1 VGVQFLWASWLKP
14 CPSSRVFPVLFP
26 PAEEQADR
34 EETAGEKGREA
45 GLHPVVME
53 QSQQAVNRPGD
64 GQREPDYRA
73 PHDTEITSRHCFDAA
88 DTLPIMATSATKSA
102 GTTTTAPQSVVNT
115 MRRLVSLD
123 VARGI
128 TIAFMI
134 LVNNGGSG
142 RYSYHQLEHS
152 AWNGWTLTDLVFPSF
167 LFIAGIS
174 IVLSTETRLAR
185 GESKNTLRLHVLRR
199 SVILFMLGLVVNGF
213 PFFHLG
219 TLRIYGVLQRIAI
232 CFFLASL
239 LYLWNSRAWVAA
251 TTAVVALSGYWIL
264 MRWVPIPGIGVPTH
278 SVPLLDPNQNWV
290 AYLDRKLLPG
300 RLYEG
305 VRDPEGLL
313 SDIPAMGTILLG
325 VLTGIWLRRPKAL
338 STKAAGLLGAA
349 ISGLVL
355 GEIWNVWFPINKK
368 LWTSSYVL
376 FAAGCTLLLLAI
388 CFYAVE
394 IKKWTRGWTY
404 PWLVFGSNAI
414 TAYVFSELL
423 AGGIDSISVR
433 DGARH
438 TSLQPFIYQ
447 HFFFPV
453 INPSFGSLLYAIAFV
468 LVCFIPVV
476 VMYRKKVF
484 IKI

>member
-1 VGVQFLWASWLKP
+1 
-14 CPSSRVFPVLFP
+14 
-26 PAEEQADR
+26 
-34 EETAGEKGREA
+34 
-45 GLHPVVME
+45 
-53 QSQQAVNRPGD
+53 
-64 GQREPDYRA
+64 
-73 PHDTEITSRHCFDAA
+73 
-88 DTLPIMATSATKSA
+88 MATTVTKRTVS
-102 GTTTTAPQSVVNT
+102 TAPQTMVNP
-115 MRRLVSLD
+115 MKRLVSLD
-123 VARGI
+123 VTRGI

-142 RYSYHQLEHS
+142 RYSYSQLEHS

-174 IVLSTETRLAR
+174 IVFSTESRLER
-185 GESKNTLRLHVLRR
+185 GESKGALRLHVLKR
-199 SVILFMLGLVVNGF
+199 SVILFLLGLVVNGF
-213 PFFHLG
+213 PLFHFG

-232 CFFLASL
+232 CFFFASL

-251 TTAVVALSGYWIL
+251 TTVGAALIGYWIL
-264 MRWVPIPGIGVPTH
+264 MRWIPIPGIGVPTH
-278 SVPLLDPNQNWV
+278 SVALLDPNQNWV

-325 VLTGIWLRRPKAL
+325 VLTGIWLRRPKSL
-338 STKAAGLLGAA
+338 SAKAAGLLIAS
-349 ISGLVL
+349 ISGLLL
-355 GEIWNVWFPINKK
+355 GSLWNVWFPINKK

-394 IKKWTRGWTY
+394 IKQWTRGWTY

-423 AGGIDSISVR
+423 AGALSAVYVR
-433 DGARH
+433 NGAKA
-438 TSLQPFIYQ
+438 TDLQQLIYQ
-447 HFFFPV
+447 RQFFPLV
-453 INPSFGSLLYAIAFV
+453 NPSFGSLLYAIAFV
-468 LVCFIPVV
+468 LVCFVPVLV
-476 VMYRKKVF
+476 LYRKKIF
-484 IKI
+484 IKV

>member
-1 VGVQFLWASWLKP
+1 
-14 CPSSRVFPVLFP
+14 
-26 PAEEQADR
+26 
-34 EETAGEKGREA
+34 
-45 GLHPVVME
+45 
-53 QSQQAVNRPGD
+53 
-64 GQREPDYRA
+64 
-73 PHDTEITSRHCFDAA
+73 
-88 DTLPIMATSATKSA
+88 MATSVTKSA
-102 GTTTTAPQSVVNT
+102 ATTTTAPETIVNT

-142 RYSYHQLEHS
+142 KYSYRQLEHS
-152 AWNGWTLTDLVFPSF
+152 PWNGWTLTDLVFPSF
-167 LFIAGIS
+167 LFIAGIA
-174 IVLSTETRLAR
+174 IVFSNEARMAR
-185 GESKNTLRLHVLRR
+185 GESKGTLRLHVLKRA
-199 SVILFMLGLVVNGF
+199 VILFLFGLVVNGF
-213 PFFHLG
+213 PLFHLG

-232 CFFLASL
+232 CFLFASL

-251 TTAVVALSGYWIL
+251 TTAVVALLGYWIL

-290 AYLDRKLLPG
+290 AYLDRKVLPG

-313 SDIPAMGTILLG
+313 SNIPAMGTILFG
-325 VLTGIWLRRPKAL
+325 VLTGIWLRRPKSL
-338 STKAAGLLGAA
+338 STKAVGLLVAS

-355 GEIWNVWFPINKK
+355 GSLWNAWFPINKK

-376 FAAGCTLLLLAI
+376 FAAGCTLLLLAL

-394 IKKWTRGWTY
+394 IKKWTRGWTF

-423 AGGIDSISVR
+423 AAALDTITVHDGGRI
-433 DGARH
+433 
-438 TSLQPFIYQ
+438 TSLQQFIYQ
-447 HFFFPV
+447 HWFFP
-453 INPSFGSLLYAIAFV
+453 IMNPSFGSLMYAIAFV
-468 LVCFIPVV
+468 LVCFVPVLLL
-476 VMYRKKVF
+476 YRKKIF

>member
-1 VGVQFLWASWLKP
+1 MRAKSESRPQATVNANQMKEPRMEGRLAARHSLK
-14 CPSSRVFPVLFP
+14 
-26 PAEEQADR
+26 
-34 EETAGEKGREA
+34 
-45 GLHPVVME
+45 
-53 QSQQAVNRPGD
+53 
-64 GQREPDYRA
+64 
-73 PHDTEITSRHCFDAA
+73 AA
-88 DTLPIMATSATKSA
+88 DTLPIMSTAATRSK
-102 GTTTTAPQSVVNT
+102 GLPNTAPQTMANP
-115 MRRLVSLD
+115 MRRLLSLD
-123 VARGI
+123 VTRGI

-142 RYSYHQLEHS
+142 KYSYHQLEHS

-174 IVLSTETRLAR
+174 IVFSNESRMAR
-185 GESKNTLRLHVLRR
+185 GESKASLRLHVLKRA
-199 SVILFMLGLVVNGF
+199 VILFLLGLAVNGF
-213 PFFHLG
+213 PLFHLS

-232 CFFLASL
+232 CFLFASL

-251 TTAVVALSGYWIL
+251 TTAVIALLGYWIL

-313 SDIPAMGTILLG
+313 SDIPAMGTILFG
-325 VLTGIWLRRPKAL
+325 VLTGIWLRRPKTLTAKVSGL
-338 STKAAGLLGAA
+338 MVGAIAGLL
-349 ISGLVL
+349 L
-355 GEIWNVWFPINKK
+355 GSVWNMWFPINKK

-394 IKKWTRGWTY
+394 IRQWTRGWTF

-414 TAYVFSELL
+414 TAYVFSEFL
-423 AGGIDSISVR
+423 AAALFTIR
-433 DGARH
+433 LHDGARM
-438 TSLQPFIYQ
+438 TDLQQYIYM
-447 HFFFPV
+447 HWFFPV
-453 INPSFGSLLYAIAFV
+453 INPSFGSLLYALVFV
-468 LVCFIPVV
+468 LVCFVPVLFL
-476 VMYRKKVF
+476 YRKKIF

>member
-1 VGVQFLWASWLKP
+1 
-14 CPSSRVFPVLFP
+14 
-26 PAEEQADR
+26 
-34 EETAGEKGREA
+34 
-45 GLHPVVME
+45 
-53 QSQQAVNRPGD
+53 
-64 GQREPDYRA
+64 
-73 PHDTEITSRHCFDAA
+73 
-88 DTLPIMATSATKSA
+88 MATSVTKSA
-102 GTTTTAPQSVVNT
+102 ATTTTAPETIVNT

-142 RYSYHQLEHS
+142 KYSYRQLEHS
-152 AWNGWTLTDLVFPSF
+152 PWNGWTLTDLVFPSF
-167 LFIAGIS
+167 LFIAGIA
-174 IVLSTETRLAR
+174 IVFSNEARMAR
-185 GESKNTLRLHVLRR
+185 GESKGTLRLHVLKRA
-199 SVILFMLGLVVNGF
+199 VILFLFGLVVNGF
-213 PFFHLG
+213 PLFHLG

-232 CFFLASL
+232 CFLFASL

-251 TTAVVALSGYWIL
+251 TTAVVALLGYWIL

-290 AYLDRKLLPG
+290 AYLDRKVLPG

-313 SDIPAMGTILLG
+313 SNIPAMGTILFG
-325 VLTGIWLRRPKAL
+325 VLTGIWLRRPKSL
-338 STKAAGLLGAA
+338 STKAVGLLVAS

-355 GEIWNVWFPINKK
+355 GSLWNAWFPINKK

-376 FAAGCTLLLLAI
+376 FAAGCTLLLLAL

-394 IKKWTRGWTY
+394 IKKWTRGWTF

-423 AGGIDSISVR
+423 AAALDTITVHDGGRI
-433 DGARH
+433 
-438 TSLQPFIYQ
+438 TSLQQFIYQ
-447 HFFFPV
+447 HWFFP
-453 INPSFGSLLYAIAFV
+453 IMNPSFGSLMYVIAFV
-468 LVCFIPVV
+468 LVCFVPVLLL
-476 VMYRKKVF
+476 YRKKIF

>member
-1 VGVQFLWASWLKP
+1 LHGVVTDERK
-14 CPSSRVFPVLFP
+14 
-26 PAEEQADR
+26 
-34 EETAGEKGREA
+34 
-45 GLHPVVME
+45 
-53 QSQQAVNRPGD
+53 QAVKAPSGR
-64 GQREPDYRA
+64 QHKPDDRA
-73 PHDTEITSRHCFDAA
+73 PHGNEITSRHCFDAA
-88 DTLPIMATSATKSA
+88 DTLPSMATSVTKSA
-102 GTTTTAPQSVVNT
+102 ATTTTAPETIVNT

-142 RYSYHQLEHS
+142 KYSYRQLEHS
-152 AWNGWTLTDLVFPSF
+152 PWNGWTLTDLVFPSF
-167 LFIAGIS
+167 LFIAGIA
-174 IVLSTETRLAR
+174 IVFSNEARMAR
-185 GESKNTLRLHVLRR
+185 GESKGTLRLHVLKRA
-199 SVILFMLGLVVNGF
+199 VILFLFGLVVNGF
-213 PFFHLG
+213 PLFHLG

-232 CFFLASL
+232 CFLFASL

-251 TTAVVALSGYWIL
+251 TTAVVALLGYWIL

-290 AYLDRKLLPG
+290 AYLDRKVLPG

-313 SDIPAMGTILLG
+313 SNIPAMGTILFG
-325 VLTGIWLRRPKAL
+325 VLTGMWLRRPKSL
-338 STKAAGLLGAA
+338 STKAVGLLVAS

-355 GEIWNVWFPINKK
+355 GSLWNAWFPINKK

-376 FAAGCTLLLLAI
+376 FAAGCTLLLLAL

-394 IKKWTRGWTY
+394 IKKWTRGWTF

-423 AGGIDSISVR
+423 AAALDTITVHDGGRI
-433 DGARH
+433 
-438 TSLQPFIYQ
+438 TSLQQFIYQ
-447 HFFFPV
+447 HWFFP
-453 INPSFGSLLYAIAFV
+453 IMNPSFGSLMYAIAFV
-468 LVCFIPVV
+468 LVCFVPVLLL
-476 VMYRKKVF
+476 YRKKIF

>member
-1 VGVQFLWASWLKP
+1 
-14 CPSSRVFPVLFP
+14 
-26 PAEEQADR
+26 
-34 EETAGEKGREA
+34 
-45 GLHPVVME
+45 
-53 QSQQAVNRPGD
+53 
-64 GQREPDYRA
+64 
-73 PHDTEITSRHCFDAA
+73 
-88 DTLPIMATSATKSA
+88 MATSATKRA
-102 GTTTTAPQSVVNT
+102 ATTVTAPQSIANT

-142 RYSYHQLEHS
+142 KYSYHQLEHS

-167 LFIAGIS
+167 LLIAGIS
-174 IVLSTETRLAR
+174 IVFSSETRLAR
-185 GESKNTLRLHVLRR
+185 GESKTTLRLHVLRR
-199 SVILFMLGLVVNGF
+199 AVILFLLGLLVNSF
-213 PFFHLG
+213 PLFHLG

-232 CFFLASL
+232 CFLLASL

-251 TTAVVALSGYWIL
+251 TTAVVALFGYWIL

-290 AYLDRKLLPG
+290 AYLDRKLLSG
-300 RLYEG
+300 HLYEG

-313 SDIPAMGTILLG
+313 SDIPAMGTILFG
-325 VLTGIWLRRPKAL
+325 VLAGIWLRRPKAL
-338 STKAAGLLGAA
+338 STKAAGLVGAA
-349 ISGLVL
+349 ISGLIL

-394 IKKWTRGWTY
+394 IKKWTRGWTF

-423 AGGIDSISVR
+423 AAGIDTIRVH
-433 DGARH
+433 DGARV
-438 TSLQPFIYQ
+438 TNLQQYIYQ

-453 INPSFGSLLYAIAFV
+453 INPSFGSLLYAHYLRAGLLHTGGIDVPEESIHQDLGLLLRNRSEKEEDGSCDRIKNGGGDVTWGQEFNDRTRQEADGRRKVEISGLHLLNTRAWEWPRGVQF
-468 LVCFIPVV
+468 LEKTVCNVEG
-476 VMYRKKVF
+476 
-484 IKI
+484 

>member
-1 VGVQFLWASWLKP
+1 
-14 CPSSRVFPVLFP
+14 
-26 PAEEQADR
+26 
-34 EETAGEKGREA
+34 
-45 GLHPVVME
+45 
-53 QSQQAVNRPGD
+53 
-64 GQREPDYRA
+64 
-73 PHDTEITSRHCFDAA
+73 
-88 DTLPIMATSATKSA
+88 MATSVTKSA
-102 GTTTTAPQSVVNT
+102 ATTTTAPQNLANT

-142 RYSYHQLEHS
+142 KYSYGQLEHS

-167 LFIAGIS
+167 LFIAGMA
-174 IVLSTETRLAR
+174 IVFSNEARMAR
-185 GESKNTLRLHVLRR
+185 GESKGTLRLHVIKRA
-199 SVILFMLGLVVNGF
+199 VILFLFGLVVNGF
-213 PFFHLG
+213 PLFHLG
-219 TLRIYGVLQRIAI
+219 TLRIYGVLQRIAV
-232 CFFLASL
+232 CFLLASL

-251 TTAVVALSGYWIL
+251 TTAVVALLGYWIL

-290 AYLDRKLLPG
+290 AYLDRKLLYG
-300 RLYEG
+300 RLYER

-313 SDIPAMGTILLG
+313 SNIPAMGTILFG
-325 VLTGIWLRRPKAL
+325 VLTGIWLRRGTSV
-338 STKAAGLLGAA
+338 STKALGLLGAS

-355 GEIWNVWFPINKK
+355 GNLWNVWFPINKK

-376 FAAGCTLLLLAI
+376 FAAGCTLLLLAV

-394 IKKWTRGWTY
+394 IREWTRGWTF

-423 AGGIDSISVR
+423 AATLDTIPVHDGGRV
-433 DGARH
+433 
-438 TSLQPFIYQ
+438 TNLQQYIYQ
-447 HFFFPV
+447 HWFFPI
-453 INPSFGSLLYAIAFV
+453 INPSFGSLMYAIAYV
-468 LVCFIPVV
+468 LVCFIPVLL
-476 VMYRKKVF
+476 MYRKKIF